1 MREILI
7 LLTFLISSLSFA
19 NEEVKEAGLRS
30 LWSLNHIELMTLN
43 DRYVKRLAKK
53 IERGQIIGLEL
64 ITAASTDSKI
74 ESRFGHSMIR
84 FIDTTPR
91 QSDDLTLSFVADV
104 DEPNMSYLGGV
115 YGKYPVFPMIKP
127 TRDFVRDYIK
137 IQGRY
142 LKRNI
147 MPATQEQRYTLAKKI
162 IQWWN
167 EIQSK
172 EARHYQEELQKKYEK
187 ANKFGLKEFGQDQF
201 ALIPL
206 TNFDAGE
213 PVVTAIVARSVSNPD
228 QQKIFHLKIKAHKVK
243 ELGKYKFFSNN
254 CAGALYRYLKNNGM
268 PYYTTFGVGRLGVNG
283 RIPSK
288 LALRLEKSLLNPY
301 PELVVNKLLKLLE
314 KINDD
319 YENRRFSYLDQTLGL
334 EEKALLLDFKA
345 ELPTDIKVKWTNEVK
360 VERFTYGQIH
370 GITKV
375 NPALYNVCGK
385 KNVDCQNEVKTAL
398 QTTFTSISGAKK
410 KRIIKY
416 SKRNRRGLRK
426 SPLHREHHQWLSD
439 ILKN

>member
-7 LLTFLISSLSFA
+7 LFTFLLPGLAFA
-19 NEEVKEAGLRS
+19 NIDVKEAGLRS
-30 LWSLNHIELMTLN
+30 LWSLNHQELMTLN

-104 DEPNMSYLGGV
+104 DEPNMSYTGGV

-147 MPATQEQRYTLAKKI
+147 MPATSEQRYTLAKKI
-162 IQWWN
+162 IGWWE

-172 EARHYQEELQKKYEK
+172 EARHYQNELQKNYEK
-187 ANKFGLKEFGQDQF
+187 ANKFGLKEYGQDQF

-206 TNFDAGE
+206 TNYDSE
-213 PVVTAIVARSVSNPD
+213 QPIVTSIIVRSISNTED
-228 QQKIFHLKIKAHKVK
+228 QKVFHLKVKAHKVK

-268 PYYTTFGVGRLGVNG
+268 PYYTTFGVGRLGING

-314 KINDD
+314 KINQD
-319 YENRRFSYLDQTLGL
+319 YEERRFSYLDQTLDL
-334 EEKALLLDFKA
+334 EEKALLLDYKA
-345 ELPTDIKVKWTNEVK
+345 DLPTDIKVKWTNEVK

-370 GITKV
+370 GITKI
-375 NPALYNVCGK
+375 NTALYNVCGK
-385 KNVDCQNEVKTAL
+385 EDGDCQREVKNAL
-398 QTTFTSISGAKK
+398 QSTFTSISGAKK

-426 SPLHREHHQWLSD
+426 SPIHREHHQWLAKE
-439 ILKN
+439 LKR